1 MGALGLGISL
11 QVSPV
16 VLSGAAAYASAI
28 VAKTL
33 ITHLSVVEATAARAC
48 SIGCTAVRLGTFF
61 PLRFGWATWL
71 FFDLLCFWHL
81 IFDCFL
87 WLN

>member
-11 QVSPV
+11 QVSPL

-33 ITHLSVVEATAARAC
+33 ITHQSVVEATAA
-48 SIGCTAVRLGTFF
+48 
-61 PLRFGWATWL
+61 
-71 FFDLLCFWHL
+71 
-81 IFDCFL
+81 
-87 WLN
+87 